1 MELSDLDL
9 YHTEHCALVQN
20 KQLGTLK
27 GMVHITYLWVSCW
40 RYFFF
45 YIGNS
50 FICKTSPTSNDSDL
64 IQQPQWES
72 CLVNDDLPETYLF
85 KAVWIHLMWLMIS
98 FTISL
103 LSLACVQYKNV
114 ILQSLYIYISER
126 YIKHLQAYMPPTSQ
140 DRSVDMKQKWL
151 IDPLDG
157 MVKGLEFK
165 WWLNKE
171 TNKNKLSFLCPGTE
185 RLWRIIWEKEGKELQ
200 EQTWFEIPLRN
211 IKSRDNQAHITDL
224 EHIYQFQKLVCIFR
238 DKGF

>member
-1 MELSDLDL
+1 MQNEIVKKTNFHIAIIIERGYHFTLSNPMELSDLDL

-114 ILQSLYIYISER
+114 ILQSLYISER
-126 YIKHLQAYMPPTSQ
+126 YIKHLQ
-140 DRSVDMKQKWL
+140 
-151 IDPLDG
+151 I
-157 MVKGLEFK
+157 
-165 WWLNKE
+165 WWK
-171 TNKNKLSFLCPGTE
+171 SFHLLTFVI
-185 RLWRIIWEKEGKELQ
+185 L
-200 EQTWFEIPLRN
+200 
-211 IKSRDNQAHITDL
+211 
-224 EHIYQFQKLVCIFR
+224 
-238 DKGF
+238 